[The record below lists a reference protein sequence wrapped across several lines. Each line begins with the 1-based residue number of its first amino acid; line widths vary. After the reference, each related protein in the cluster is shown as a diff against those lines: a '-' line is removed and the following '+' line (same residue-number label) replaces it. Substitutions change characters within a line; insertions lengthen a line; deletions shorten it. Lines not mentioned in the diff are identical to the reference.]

1 MIYEAEKPMP
11 NSFGTNNA
19 FRYPP
24 LGLLYLISNLPQNF
38 KDLCIIID
46 ADAENYS
53 IDECVKKIIEISPDI
68 LGVSVFTITLY
79 TIYKIID
86 EIKKIKNDIK
96 IILGGPHVTIYSEET
111 LKNKNVDYILT
122 GLCENTFPKFI
133 ELFFETKSRGI
144 EKNNFK
150 DVPGLWYKTKDNKYI
165 KPDIMFDNKWSVK
178 NIKFPDRNLIK
189 KNSYYTL
196 SDNEPITTM
205 ITSYGCP
212 FKCTFC
218 DVPIKKFIP
227 REIDD
232 LILEIKSILDIGI
245 KQIHFMDDCF
255 NLDRDRVIK
264 FCNRIIDNKM
274 DFKWSFRGRV
284 KPCDKEMADLLYK
297 AGCRRVQL
305 GIEATEQEIID
316 LIRKNI
322 KITDILE
329 VLKIYKSSGIIT
341 LGYFIIGFPTQTLE
355 DCKISFKKMQ
365 QFGFDYIYMTKLVPY
380 PKTII
385 YEQILEQKLLDK
397 DYWYD
402 FILNPTPNYILPN
415 WHPYCSKDELNDL
428 LIKNYRSF
436 YISPK
441 FILKELKRTKS
452 LNQLLK
458 KIKVSLSLNFL
469 KQN

>member
-1 MIYEAEKPMP
+1 
-11 NSFGTNNA
+11 
-19 FRYPP
+19 
-24 LGLLYLISNLPQNF
+24 
-38 KDLCIIID
+38 
-46 ADAENYS
+46 
-53 IDECVKKIIEISPDI
+53 
-68 LGVSVFTITLY
+68 
-79 TIYKIID
+79 
-86 EIKKIKNDIK
+86 
-96 IILGGPHVTIYSEET
+96 
-111 LKNKNVDYILT
+111 
-122 GLCENTFPKFI
+122 
-133 ELFFETKSRGI
+133 
-144 EKNNFK
+144 
-150 DVPGLWYKTKDNKYI
+150 
-165 KPDIMFDNKWSVK
+165 
-178 NIKFPDRNLIK
+178 
-189 KNSYYTL
+189 
-196 SDNEPITTM
+196 
-205 ITSYGCP
+205 
-212 FKCTFC
+212 
-218 DVPIKKFIP
+218 
-227 REIDD
+227 
-232 LILEIKSILDIGI
+232 
-245 KQIHFMDDCF
+245 
-255 NLDRDRVIK
+255 
-264 FCNRIIDNKM
+264 
-274 DFKWSFRGRV
+274 SFRGRV